1 MAEAAA
7 CWSSS
12 PAASCRSLMRASSA
26 SLRFN
31 RWWKNNLDSPQST
44 TCGASRCYYTDT
56 WRTEPQQRYNKKTEW
71 FIGIQKLLSRKS
83 QEQQMGISEMKEDNK
98 RVSLLWRFHN

>member
-44 TCGASRCYYTDT
+44 TCGASRC
-56 WRTEPQQRYNKKTEW
+56 
-71 FIGIQKLLSRKS
+71 
-83 QEQQMGISEMKEDNK
+83 
-98 RVSLLWRFHN
+98 